1 MPNDDENDNVF
12 LTPLAR
18 FNPLEED
25 EEPRWLLCNDYA
37 NGFL

>member
-1 MPNDDENDNVF
+1 VF

-25 EEPRWLLCNDYA
+25 EAPRWLLCNDYA
-37 NGFL
+37 HWLSCARQA